1 MFTKGKNIDMKTK
14 ENKGYVEAFYE
25 CAEDIAQTLE
35 AYYDVEVEDMTRINE
50 LIEAEIKA
58 DRERQAQYNRLENIN
73 GGSR

>member
-1 MFTKGKNIDMKTK
+1 MFTKGEKIDMKTK
-14 ENKGYVEAFYE
+14 QDKGYVETFYE

-73 GGSR
+73 GGTK

>member
-1 MFTKGKNIDMKTK
+1 MYIKKEKIDMKTK
-14 ENKGYVEAFYE
+14 QDKGYVETFYE

-50 LIEAEIKA
+50 FIEAEIKA